1 MQTFKSRPESILQI
15 FSTRRTEKKPASLHL
30 ATLLFLSLVSLVV
43 GISVSWLL
51 GNPHVSEVFSY
62 LQPFQDRPPQWLNP
76 PVVSNKYYLLAP
88 SLVLFLFVQ
97 IVTRIF
103 PQPDSFSRRLVA
115 GVLFCLL
122 VRYLL
127 WRSLSTLNLTN
138 PLDGVFS
145 LLLLGMEIIAISGG
159 MLQLLLMFTA
169 KNRHQ
174 EADRYSQRVIDGSYQ
189 PSVDILIPTYNE
201 PNFILKRTVIGCQA
215 LDYPRKE
222 VYLLDDTKRPEI
234 EELAQELGCHYFT
247 RSDNSHAKA
256 GNLNHAIAKT
266 QGELIAVFDAD
277 FVPTQNFLKRT
288 LGFFQKSKIALVQTP
303 QSFYNSDPIARNLG
317 LEKILTS
324 EEEVFY
330 RQMQPI
336 KDGAGSVVCAGT
348 SFVVRREAL
357 ENVGG
362 FVTESLSEDYFTG
375 IQLAAKGY
383 ELVYLDEKLSAGLAA
398 ENISAHLEQR
408 LRWARGTLQAFFIA
422 SNPLT
427 ISGLNLWQRLGHLE
441 GLLHWFNSIP
451 RLFFLLLPIFSVFL
465 GVNPIS
471 ANAREAVYFFIPYYL
486 TQLTVFSWLN
496 MRSRSAL
503 LSDLYSLVQCVPVA
517 ITVIKVILNP
527 FSRGFKVTPKGIKSD
542 RYYYNWNLAIP
553 LVVLLIATVSSFS
566 VSLITAA
573 SPLNIALWWNGYN
586 IITLSSALLVLLDIP
601 NPSIYQWFD
610 NRQKIQIISEDNIY
624 LGVTNQLSE
633 EGAEIVISKKA
644 SLSKQIKL
652 TTIAEEITLTGEVLQ
667 TQIDN
672 QSTLVKVKFNNLT
685 LPQHRSLVHL
695 LYCRPGQWKIKKT
708 PGEFQSLGIILQ
720 ILLRPIKL
728 SRLGIKN

>member
-1 MQTFKSRPESILQI
+1 MQTFKSRPESILD
-15 FSTRRTEKKPASLHL
+15 SLSNRRITKKPVSLHL
-30 ATLLFLSLVSLVV
+30 ATLVFLSLVGLVLAV
-43 GISVSWLL
+43 SISWLL
-51 GNPHVSEVFSY
+51 GNPHVSELFSY
-62 LQPFQDRPPQWLNP
+62 LQPLQERPPQWLNP

-88 SLVLFLFVQ
+88 TLVLFLFVQ
-97 IVTRIF
+97 VVTRIF
-103 PQPDSFSRRLVA
+103 PQPDNFSRRLVA
-115 GVLFCLL
+115 GILFCLL

-127 WRSLSTLNLTN
+127 WRSLSSLNLTS

-174 EADRYSQRVIDGSYQ
+174 EADRYSEAAIESNYQ

-201 PNFILKRTVIGCQA
+201 PDFILKRTVIGCQA

-222 VYLLDDTKRPEI
+222 VYLLDDTRRPEI
-234 EELAQELGCHYFT
+234 EQLATELGCHYFT
-247 RSDNSHAKA
+247 RPDNSHAKA

-277 FVPTQNFLKRT
+277 FVPTQNFLQRT
-288 LGFFQKSKIALVQTP
+288 IGFFQKSKIALVQTP
-303 QSFYNSDPIARNLG
+303 QSFYNPDPIARNLS
-317 LEKILTS
+317 LEKVLTS

-357 ENVGG
+357 EAVGG

-375 IQLAAKGY
+375 VRLAAKGY

-398 ENISAHLEQR
+398 ESISAHLQQR

-427 ISGLNLWQRLGHLE
+427 VSGLNLWQRLGHLE

-451 RLFFLLLPIFSVFL
+451 RIFFLLLPIFSVFL
-465 GVNPIS
+465 GVHPIS

-517 ITVIKVILNP
+517 ITVIKVLLNP
-527 FSRGFKVTPKGIKSD
+527 FSRGFKVTPKGTRSD

-553 LVVLLIATVSSFS
+553 LAVLLVATVSSFS
-566 VSLITAA
+566 ISLMTAA
-573 SPLNIALWWNGYN
+573 SPFNIALWWNGYN
-586 IITLSSALLVLLDIP
+586 IITLSTALLVLLDLP

-610 NRQKIQIISEDNIY
+610 TRKKMQILSEDNIY
-624 LGVTNQLSE
+624 LGVTNRLSE
-633 EGAEIVISKKA
+633 EGAEIVLNQQA
-644 SLSKQIKL
+644 SLGKQIQL

-667 TQIDN
+667 TKIEG
-672 QSTLVKVKFNNLT
+672 QSTIARVKFNNLT
-685 LPQHRSLVHL
+685 LPQQRSLVHL
-695 LYCRPGQWKIKKT
+695 LYCRPGQWKVKKA
-708 PGEFQSLGIILQ
+708 PGELQSLGIILQ

-728 SRLGIKN
+728 LRWEKKH

>member
-127 WRSLSTLNLTN
+127 WRSLSTLNLPN

>member
-1 MQTFKSRPESILQI
+1 MQTFKSRPESILES
-15 FSTRRTEKKPASLHL
+15 FSNRRIAKKPVSFHL
-30 ATLLFLSLVSLVV
+30 ATLVFLFLVSLVV
-43 GISVSWLL
+43 AVSVSWLL
-51 GNPHVSEVFSY
+51 GNPRVSELFGY
-62 LQPFQDRPPQWLNP
+62 LQPLQERPPQWLNP
-76 PVVSNKYYLLAP
+76 PVVGNKYYLLAP
-88 SLVLFLFVQ
+88 TLVLFLLVQ
-97 IVTRIF
+97 TVTRIF
-103 PQPDSFSRRLVA
+103 PQPDNFSRRLVA
-115 GVLFCLL
+115 GILFCLL

-127 WRSLSTLNLTN
+127 WRSLSSLNLAS

-145 LLLLGMEIIAISGG
+145 LILLGMEIIAISGG

-174 EADRYSQRVIDGSYQ
+174 EADKYSEAVINESYK

-201 PNFILKRTVIGCQA
+201 PSFILKRTVIGCQA
-215 LDYPRKE
+215 LDYTRKE
-222 VYLLDDTKRPEI
+222 VYLLDDTRRPEI
-234 EELAQELGCHYFT
+234 EQLAQELGCHYFT

-266 QGELIAVFDAD
+266 QGELIVVFDAD
-277 FVPTQNFLKRT
+277 FIPTQNFLKRT
-288 LGFFQKSKIALVQTP
+288 IGFFQKSKIALVQTP

-317 LEKILTS
+317 LEKVLTS

-357 ENVGG
+357 EEVGG

-375 IQLAAKGY
+375 VQLAAKGY

-398 ENISAHLEQR
+398 ESISAHLEQR

-427 ISGLNLWQRLGHLE
+427 IPGLNLWQRLGHLE

-451 RLFFLLLPIFSVFL
+451 RLFFLLLPIFSVFF
-465 GVNPIS
+465 GIHPIS

-496 MRSRSAL
+496 RRSRSAL

-517 ITVIKVILNP
+517 ITVIKVLLNP

-553 LVVLLIATVSSFS
+553 LVLLLVATVSSFS
-566 VSLITAA
+566 ISLMTAA
-573 SPLNIALWWNGYN
+573 SPFNIALWWNGYN
-586 IITLSSALLVLLDIP
+586 IITLSTALLVLLDIP

-610 NRQKIQIISEDNIY
+610 THKKVQILSEDNVF
-624 LGVTNQLSE
+624 LGVTNRLSE
-633 EGAEIVISKKA
+633 EGAEILINQKA
-644 SLSKQIKL
+644 SLGKQIQL
-652 TTIAEEITLTGEVLQ
+652 TAIAEEITLTGEVLQ
-667 TQIDN
+667 TKTEGQFTIAR
-672 QSTLVKVKFNNLT
+672 VKFNNLT
-685 LPQHRSLVHL
+685 LPQQRSLVHL
-695 LYCRPGQWKIKKT
+695 LYCRPRQWKVRKA
-708 PGEFQSLGIILQ
+708 PGELQSLGIILQ

-728 SRLGIKN
+728 FGLGKKN